1 MSELV
6 DRFRR
11 ARNVTDFNRARI
23 DLQRVG
29 TPAEVIEVHNMSRQL
44 PSEVTQWIARLHDY
58 CFWERPG
65 PSDHIRVTEDPE
77 WTYFQRPEGAA
88 GRELVI
94 GFTGAAA
101 NLFQPSPVVLQQL
114 DAKNHDLLLLRDLRR
129 SGYRDG
135 IADVTSFDGLLDK
148 IRTVAARYQSLV
160 VIGGSMG
167 GAPAV
172 FAGIHLGARRSISVG
187 GSIKNIDAARRYLDA
202 LPSGSRTDRSECSL
216 VCLFA
221 DGAERDRDGAKA
233 IRDAVRDLAGED
245 VLTVGVAGTAD
256 HSLPHACFQRG
267 TLAPLY
273 SFILNG
279 ETPTASEIHPASGET
294 SLRLEPTC
302 QPPLWAIP
310 GAGPNVWLSNS
321 PRIPDFLRL
330 GVKRIKLPAW
340 LATAL
345 EAFAYRRLGIA
356 VHFRRNRRHI
366 R

>member
-23 DLQRVG
+23 DLQRLG
-29 TPAEVIEVHNMSRQL
+29 TPAEVIEVHDMSRQL
-44 PSEVTQWIARLHDY
+44 PSEVAQWIARLHDY
-58 CFWERPG
+58 CFWEKPG

-88 GRELVI
+88 GRELII
-94 GFTGAAA
+94 GFTGAGA

-135 IADVTSFDGLLDK
+135 IVGVTSIDELLDK
-148 IRTVAARYQSLV
+148 IRTVAERYQSLV
-160 VIGGSMG
+160 VIGSSMG
-167 GAPAV
+167 GAPAI
-172 FAGIHLGARRSISVG
+172 FAGIHLGARRSVSIG
-187 GSIKNIDAARRYLDA
+187 GSIKNLDDARLYLDT
-202 LPSGSRTDRSECSL
+202 LPSGDRADRSECSL

-221 DGAERDRDGAKA
+221 GGAERDRDGAKT
-233 IRDAVRDLAGED
+233 IKNAVRDLAGED
-245 VLTVGVAGTAD
+245 VLTVGVAGIAD

-267 TLAPLY
+267 TLALLY
-273 SFILNG
+273 RFILNG
-279 ETPTASEIHPASGET
+279 ETPTANDFHPTSGET
-294 SLRLEPTC
+294 SLHLEPTC

-321 PRIPDFLRL
+321 SRIPDFLRL
-330 GVKRIKLPAW
+330 GVKRIRLPAR

-356 VHFRRNRRHI
+356 VHFRRTRKTI
-366 R
+366 D